1 MPNYWVSPRGEKS
14 WAVKREGNDRASKLF
29 DTQKQ
34 AFEHARGIA
43 QKLGGEVIVKN
54 TQGVIREKNTYGKK
68 DPFPP
73 RG

>member
-1 MPNYWVSPRGEKS
+1 MVLDATYISAKKIRTGV
-14 WAVKREGNDRASKLF
+14 RASKLF

>member
-1 MPNYWVSPRGEKS
+1 MPNYWISPRGEKG

-43 QKLGGEVIVKN
+43 QKLG
-54 TQGVIREKNTYGKK
+54 
-68 DPFPP
+68 
-73 RG
+73 